1 MKKYIVLT
9 IINSS
14 IVYSFREITGDEKK
28 FVNKNTINN
37 SSLFYTLNYFK
48 KNVFKISNLIK
59 KQSFKIDM
67 LIIKQLVTFEY
78 VVNFMKG
85 FDINYLKLDYPS
97 TIGLEDY
104 KLFLSIKS
112 LKLID
117 CYYMPK
123 FMIDKFVS
131 MGVQINLYNYNKVS
145 DRFMLQQDSFDYE
158 TLYYRKTLDIKE
170 EYPGLLDDVKE
181 FLRINYNLKSINIY
195 FFSKDIISQII
206 DLVKNDES
214 RNIIVFLHQGYDKG
228 DFIENNFAWLKELN
242 KTCKKEYMCE
252 FRIVY
257 SNSFLKNNLFKQLTF
272 NNLKLI
278 ASLCI
283 YVSLVSLIIIKSY
296 DYIDKLS
303 VNKLNTDIISNTLAN
318 SDNNEEDTTIVPA
331 PVEEV
336 VEEPT
341 LSEREQMK
349 LNYTF
354 EKVFS
359 NLKSINNET
368 VGYLTINETEV
379 AYPVVQHDDNVYY
392 LKHDFFKKSKSVGW
406 IFMDYRNNSKTW
418 DDNTIIYGHY
428 SSGSG
433 IMFGSLKNILS
444 SKWRS
449 NSGNMIFSYDTE
461 NESYRFK
468 IFAGYKIDY
477 TTDYL
482 VTNFE
487 KEDEFNE
494 FVKMIRDRSTFST
507 NDELKYGD
515 KILTLSTCAGG
526 NNRRMVI
533 HAVMIKEEQ
542 E

>member
-14 IVYSFREITGDEKK
+14 IAYSFREITSDEKK

-48 KNVFKISNLIK
+48 KNVFKIPNIIK
-59 KQSFKIDM
+59 KQSFKIDT
-67 LIIKQLVTFEY
+67 LVVKQLVTFEY
-78 VVNFMKG
+78 VVNFMRG
-85 FDINYLKLDYPS
+85 FDINYLKLDFPS
-97 TIGLEDY
+97 TIGIEDY
-104 KLFLSIKS
+104 KMFLSIKS
-112 LKLID
+112 LRLID

-123 FMIDKFVS
+123 FMIDQFIAN
-131 MGVQINLYNYNKVS
+131 GVQINLYNFNKVS

-158 TLYYRKTLDIKE
+158 TLYYRKTLDLKE
-170 EYPGLLDDVKE
+170 EYPGLLEDVKE

-195 FFSKDIISQII
+195 IFSKDIISQVI

-214 RNIIVFLHQGYDKG
+214 RNIIVFLHQEYDKG
-228 DFIENNFAWLKELN
+228 NFIVSNFAWLKELN

-257 SNSFLKNNLFKQLTF
+257 SNSFIKNNLFKQLTF

-283 YVSLVSLIIIKSY
+283 YVSFVSLIIIKSY

-303 VNKLNTDIISNTLAN
+303 VDKLNTDIISNTL
-318 SDNNEEDTTIVPA
+318 NNNDETEDTTIAQA
-331 PVEEV
+331 PVEE
-336 VEEPT
+336 EEQVPT
-341 LSEREQMK
+341 ISEREQMK
-349 LNYTF
+349 IQYTF

-359 NLKSINNET
+359 NLKKINNET
-368 VGYLTINETEV
+368 IGYLTINNTEV

-392 LKHDFFKKSKSVGW
+392 LKHDFFQKSKSVGW
-406 IFMDYRNNSKTW
+406 IFMDYRNNSKSW

-428 SSGSG
+428 SSGNG
-433 IMFGSLKNILS
+433 IMFGSLKNVLS

-449 NSGNMIFSYDTE
+449 NSENMIFSYDTE
-461 NESYRFK
+461 YKSYKFK

-487 KEDEFNE
+487 DENEFND
-494 FVKMIRDRSTFST
+494 FVKMIRDRSTFNT
-507 NDELKYGD
+507 NDEVKYGD

-526 NNRRMVI
+526 NNRRMVV
-533 HAVMIKEEQ
+533 HAVMMKEE
-542 E
+542 EE